1 MYEECGGGRWRRGLG
16 TRVSVTPRSLGGQRG
31 GRNVSMGSGLGTSHT
46 AVPLAT
52 PLGQEEWQLWQ
63 QRSRMSTHAS
73 GLLAAASS
81 AVPRWQPTPDVCD
94 FPRGTG
100 FEDRAGR
107 TFPQLEG
114 NNGKPVSRPVA
125 ANSRSE
131 HSCRDSVANRAL
143 AMVRLAADSRCEC
156 SFQASVATCRC
167 PDSRLDPLPADMLR
181 LVLSPDGS
189 LSGKP
194 IISAIRCHGSSLD
207 IKSMPFRKT
216 QGGET
221 ATIHGGLGRGDAPS
235 LCVDVGTCSLPG
247 RWASFGGARE
257 IGFGVRETRDAA

>member
-1 MYEECGGGRWRRGLG
+1 
-16 TRVSVTPRSLGGQRG
+16 
-31 GRNVSMGSGLGTSHT
+31 
-46 AVPLAT
+46 
-52 PLGQEEWQLWQ
+52 
-63 QRSRMSTHAS
+63 MSTHAS
-73 GLLAAASS
+73 GLLPAASS
-81 AVPRWQPTPDVCD
+81 AVPRWQPTPGVSAS
-94 FPRGTG
+94 REGAG
-100 FEDRAGR
+100 FKDRAGR

-114 NNGKPVSRPVA
+114 RDGESASRPVA

-131 HSCRDSVANRAL
+131 HSYRDSAANRAL
-143 AMVRLAADSRCEC
+143 AVVRLAANSRCEC
-156 SFQASVATCRC
+156 SYQASVATCRC

-194 IISAIRCHGSSLD
+194 LISAIRCHGSSLD
-207 IKSMPFRKT
+207 NKSMPFRRT

-221 ATIHGGLGRGDAPS
+221 ATIHRGLGRGDAPS